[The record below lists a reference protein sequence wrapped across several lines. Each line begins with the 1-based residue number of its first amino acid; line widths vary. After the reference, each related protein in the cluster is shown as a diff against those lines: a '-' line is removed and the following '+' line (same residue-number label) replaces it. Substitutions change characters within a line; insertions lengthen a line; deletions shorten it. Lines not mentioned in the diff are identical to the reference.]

1 MEDIVRCLIFRDAL
15 ESLKCTYADLQGCD
29 KVTVDVEDMQNKQ
42 ESGQNAEVDDF
53 FA

>member
-29 KVTVDVEDMQNKQ
+29 KVTVDIQDMQNKQ
-42 ESGQNAEVDDF
+42 ESGQNVEVDDF